1 MGFNIQSVRQGELI
15 MSKSLQFST
24 ECEECEEEL
33 TPNRD
38 NTIYTCDECG
48 KEYFYT
54 DLYTY

>member
-1 MGFNIQSVRQGELI
+1 MEKERAII
-15 MSKSLQFST
+15 MSESLEFSA

-38 NTIYTCDECG
+38 NTIYTCDGCG